1 MYRLAH
7 GVLRRLGAFTVH
19 NARRKQQL
27 LGEWRILQARRQ
39 PDAVM
44 PMVELNRS
52 LSLLPTKLMM
62 PPSIGCR
69 RAPYPGM
76 VGPVQLANGVVH

>member
-27 LGEWRILQARRQ
+27 LDEWRILQARLQ
-39 PDAVM
+39 PNAVM
-44 PMVELNRS
+44 SMLELDRS
-52 LSLLPTKLMM
+52 LSLLLV
-62 PPSIGCR
+62 SNGCR
-69 RAPYPGM
+69 CRGAPCQGM
-76 VGPVQLANGVVH
+76 VGLLQIASGVVH

>member
-1 MYRLAH
+1 MSRPARLQVYRLAH

-27 LGEWRILQARRQ
+27 LDEWRILQARLR

-44 PMVELNRS
+44 LRS
-52 LSLLPTKLMM
+52 SWT
-62 PPSIGCR
+62 G
-69 RAPYPGM
+69 A
-76 VGPVQLANGVVH
+76 

>member
-1 MYRLAH
+1 MYRLAY

-27 LGEWRILQARRQ
+27 LDEWRILQARLC

-44 PMVELNRS
+44 LMLNLDKRLCS
-52 LSLLPTKLMM
+52 FLALHGLSDAA
-62 PPSIGCR
+62 GH
-69 RAPYPGM
+69 
-76 VGPVQLANGVVH
+76 LAFSVSK

>member
-1 MYRLAH
+1 MRKPVRCAQVYRLAH

-27 LGEWRILQARRQ
+27 LDEWRVLQARLQ

-44 PMVELNRS
+44 LRAEAAQELE
-52 LSLLPTKLMM
+52 LVP
-62 PPSIGCR
+62 CF
-69 RAPYPGM
+69 
-76 VGPVQLANGVVH
+76 